1 MSITLRIALII
12 VVLIFIF
19 LILKSIKRKKMNIT
33 FSLLW
38 LVLGGAL
45 IVAVI
50 VPNFIETI
58 SKSLGFETPSNMLF
72 CVTIFIAFYLIFYL
86 MQIVSKEYRKTIAL
100 VQEISLLKKRVNEL
114 EEKVDGK

>member
-58 SKSLGFETPSNMLF
+58 
-72 CVTIFIAFYLIFYL
+72 
-86 MQIVSKEYRKTIAL
+86 
-100 VQEISLLKKRVNEL
+100 
-114 EEKVDGK
+114 